1 MYECVMCNAHCA
13 CCHQWPN
20 VAGIIENIIFLLEL
34 TIVEEGLAKD
44 CNVQNLIHL
53 QVLASIL
60 LCIQYSYLKI
70 KFVNK

>member
-1 MYECVMCNAHCA
+1 M
-13 CCHQWPN
+13 
-20 VAGIIENIIFLLEL
+20 AGIIENLIFLLEL